1 MVFEV
6 EREAEG
12 KRGKEKWHYVNSLS
26 CNENVLSKTRRIELA
41 EKLDLYNDRLN
52 EIIGFD
58 LQLCGSFVETSH
70 LPGSQLIV
78 FSMN

>member
-1 MVFEV
+1 V
-6 EREAEG
+6 
-12 KRGKEKWHYVNSLS
+12 
-26 CNENVLSKTRRIELA
+26 

-58 LQLCGSFVETSH
+58 LQLCGSFVEASR
-70 LPGSQLIV
+70 LPGLYLSGSQLIV